1 MNFFDRLSQLQHQKA
16 KNAPEDH
23 GEKAPLEKGD
33 MPALI
38 IAALIT
44 FLPVLAVLGLVTL
57 GVMKFFGAI

>member
-1 MNFFDRLSQLQHQKA
+1 MNFFDRLNELPRQRA
-16 KNAPEDH
+16 KKELDAPV
-23 GEKAPLEKGD
+23 EKVPLEKGD

-44 FLPVLAVLGLVTL
+44 FLPVLVVLGLVTL